1 MERAEEGS
9 GGGVK
14 EIKNSGKTFGRF
26 PGGGVPIIQRGC
38 GTGEA
43 VIRAAGIQMSLYP
56 QESKRGAT

>member
-1 MERAEEGS
+1 MEGAEEGA

-14 EIKNSGKTFGRF
+14 EIKNSGKTFERF
-26 PGGGVPIIQRGC
+26 PGGVPIIQRGC
-38 GTGEA
+38 GTGEV

>member
-1 MERAEEGS
+1 MA
-9 GGGVK
+9 
-14 EIKNSGKTFGRF
+14 F
-26 PGGGVPIIQRGC
+26 PEFLWLIQRGC